1 MSESAVRA
9 RLAAALELRDAAAGS
24 SGGEPLKQQAARLLF
39 ALRRVVPYD
48 HAALSIPDPVTGEHT
63 TYTNFG
69 YSTPTLDLIND
80 AMPHTQLYGE
90 LRETRLPVLLHDVD
104 RRRRRGVVFDVIRR
118 NGFRDGLSHCLYS
131 PHGRYLGL
139 LNLSTYTP
147 LDEHTLPLTTL
158 ISDALAAAVDPL
170 RPTDGGVLAI
180 GAGEEALLIDPDGTP
195 RPLTAGARA
204 DLAAALIGRDRPVA
218 PPVMVIHGAQVHEVR
233 LDEVRGGTLIRHR
246 LVPPPAGLTL
256 RELEVLE
263 LLSHGAANTE
273 IARTLRIGASTVATH
288 VESILRRT
296 QSSNRTAA
304 AVYATRLG
312 LCRCA

>member
-24 SGGEPLKQQAARLLF
+24 PEGEPLKQQAGRLLF

-48 HAALSIPDPVTGEHT
+48 HAALSIPDPMTGEHT

-80 AMPHTQLYGE
+80 AMPAMELYDE

-104 RRRRRGVVFDVIRR
+104 GRRRRGVVFDVIRR

-158 ISDALAAAVDPL
+158 VSDALAAAVDPL
-170 RPTDGGVLAI
+170 RPTNGGAIAI
-180 GAGEEALLIDPDGTP
+180 GAGEEALLIDRDGIP
-195 RPLTAGARA
+195 RPLTAGART
-204 DLAAALIGRDRPVA
+204 DLAAALIGRDRPAAVT
-218 PPVMVIHGAQVHEVR
+218 VIHGAQVHEVR
-233 LDEVRGGTLIRHR
+233 LDAVRGGTLVRHR
-246 LVPPPAGLTL
+246 PVPPPAGLTL

-263 LLSHGAANTE
+263 LLSRGAANTE

-288 VESILRRT
+288 VEAILRRT
-296 QSSNRTAA
+296 GSSNRTAA
-304 AVYATRLG
+304 AVYATGLG
-312 LCRCA
+312 LRRSA

>member
-24 SGGEPLKQQAARLLF
+24 PGGEPLKQHAARLLF
-39 ALRRVVPYD
+39 ALRRVVAYD

-80 AMPHTQLYGE
+80 AMPDMELYDE
-90 LRETRLPVLLHDVD
+90 LRETGLPVLLHDVD
-104 RRRRRGVVFDVIRR
+104 RRRRRGVVFDIIRR

-131 PHGRYLGL
+131 PHGRYLGM

-147 LDEHTLPLTTL
+147 LDEHTLPLITL
-158 ISDALAAAVDPL
+158 VSDALAAAVDPL
-170 RPTDGGVLAI
+170 RPTHSGAIAI
-180 GAGEEALLIDPDGTP
+180 GAGEEAALIGHDGTP
-195 RPLTAGARA
+195 RPLTAGART
-204 DLAAALIGRDRPVA
+204 DLAAALIRHDRPA
-218 PPVMVIHGAQVHEVR
+218 TPVTVIHGAQVYEVR
-233 LDEVRGGTLIRHR
+233 VDEVRGGTLVRHR
-246 LVPPPAGLTL
+246 PVPPPAGLTL

-288 VESILRRT
+288 VEAILRRT
-296 QSSNRTAA
+296 GSANRTAA

-312 LCRCA
+312 LCRSA

>member
-9 RLAAALELRDAAAGS
+9 RLAAALELRDTAAGS
-24 SGGEPLKQQAARLLF
+24 PGGEPLKQQAGRLLF

-48 HAALSIPDPVTGEHT
+48 HAALSTPDPVTGEHT

-80 AMPHTQLYGE
+80 AMPAMELYDE

-104 RRRRRGVVFDVIRR
+104 GRRRRGVVFDVIRR

-158 ISDALAAAVDPL
+158 VSDVLAAAVDPL
-170 RPTDGGVLAI
+170 RPTDGGAIAI
-180 GAGEEALLIDPDGTP
+180 GAGEEALLIDRDGTP
-195 RPLTAGARA
+195 RPLTAGARM
-204 DLAAALIGRDRPVA
+204 DLAAALIGRDRAAAVT
-218 PPVMVIHGAQVHEVR
+218 VIHGAQVHEVR
-233 LDEVRGGTLIRHR
+233 LDAVRGGTLVRHR
-246 LVPPPAGLTL
+246 PVPPPAGLTL

-288 VESILRRT
+288 VEAILRRT
-296 QSSNRTAA
+296 ASSNRTAA

-312 LCRCA
+312 LCRTA

>member
-24 SGGEPLKQQAARLLF
+24 PGGEPLKQQAGRLLF

-80 AMPHTQLYGE
+80 AMPAMELYDE

-104 RRRRRGVVFDVIRR
+104 GRRRRGVVFDVIRR

-158 ISDALAAAVDPL
+158 VSDVLAAAVDPL
-170 RPTDGGVLAI
+170 RPTNGGAIAI
-180 GAGEEALLIDPDGTP
+180 GAGEEALLIDRDGTP
-195 RPLTAGARA
+195 RPLTAGART
-204 DLAAALIGRDRPVA
+204 DLAAALIGRDRPAAVT
-218 PPVMVIHGAQVHEVR
+218 VIHGAQVHEVR
-233 LDEVRGGTLIRHR
+233 LDAVRGGTLVRHR
-246 LVPPPAGLTL
+246 PVPPPAGLTL

-288 VESILRRT
+288 VEAILRRT
-296 QSSNRTAA
+296 GSSNRTAA

-312 LCRCA
+312 LCRSA

>member
-9 RLAAALELRDAAAGS
+9 RLAAALELRDTAAGS
-24 SGGEPLKQQAARLLF
+24 PGGEPLKQQAGRLLF

-48 HAALSIPDPVTGEHT
+48 HAALSTPDPVTGEHT

-80 AMPHTQLYGE
+80 AMPAMELYDE

-104 RRRRRGVVFDVIRR
+104 GRRRRGVVFDVIRR

-158 ISDALAAAVDPL
+158 VSDALAAAVDPL
-170 RPTDGGVLAI
+170 RPTDGGAIAI
-180 GAGEEALLIDPDGTP
+180 GAGEEALLIDRDGTP
-195 RPLTAGARA
+195 RPLTAGARM
-204 DLAAALIGRDRPVA
+204 DLAAALIGRDRAAAVT
-218 PPVMVIHGAQVHEVR
+218 VIHGAQVHEVR
-233 LDEVRGGTLIRHR
+233 LDAVRGGTLVRHR
-246 LVPPPAGLTL
+246 PVPPPAGLTL

-288 VESILRRT
+288 VEAILRRT
-296 QSSNRTAA
+296 ASSNRTAA

-312 LCRCA
+312 LCRTA

>member
-24 SGGEPLKQQAARLLF
+24 PRGEPLKHQAARLLF
-39 ALRRVVPYD
+39 ALRQVVPYD

-80 AMPHTQLYGE
+80 AMPEMELYDE

-104 RRRRRGVVFDVIRR
+104 RRRRRGVIFDVIRR

-131 PHGRYLGL
+131 PQGRYLGM

-147 LDEHTLPLTTL
+147 LDEHTLSLTTVV
-158 ISDALAAAVDPL
+158 SDALAAAVDPL
-170 RPTDGGVLAI
+170 RPTDGGTIAI
-180 GAGEEALLIDPDGTP
+180 GAGEEALLIDLDGTP
-195 RPLTAGARA
+195 HPVTAGART
-204 DLAAALIGRDRPVA
+204 DLAAVLRCRARPAA
-218 PPVMVIHGAQVHEVR
+218 PSATVIHGGQVHEVR
-233 LDEVRGGTLIRHR
+233 VDEVRGGTLIRHR
-246 LVPPPAGLTL
+246 PVPPPAGLTL

-263 LLSHGAANTE
+263 LLSHGAANTQ

-288 VESILRRT
+288 VEAILRRT
-296 QSSNRTAA
+296 GSPNRTAA
-304 AVYATRLG
+304 AVYATRIG
-312 LCRCA
+312 LCRSG

>member
-1 MSESAVRA
+1 MSESAVRT

-24 SGGEPLKQQAARLLF
+24 IGGEPLKQQAARLLF
-39 ALRRVVPYD
+39 ALRRVVAYD

-80 AMPHTQLYGE
+80 AMPDTELYGE

-104 RRRRRGVVFDVIRR
+104 RRRRRGVVFDIIRR

-131 PHGRYLGL
+131 PHGRHLGM

-158 ISDALAAAVDPL
+158 VSDALAAAVDPL
-170 RPTDGGVLAI
+170 RPTDGGAI
-180 GAGEEALLIDPDGTP
+180 AIAAGEQALLIDLDGTP
-195 RPLTAGARA
+195 RPLTAGART
-204 DLAAALIGRDRPVA
+204 DLAALIGRVRPVTSS
-218 PPVMVIHGAQVHEVR
+218 VTMIHGAQVYEVR
-233 LDEVRGGTLIRHR
+233 VDEVRGGTLVRHR
-246 LVPPPAGLTL
+246 PAPPPAGLTL

-288 VESILRRT
+288 VEAILRRT
-296 QSSNRTAA
+296 GSSNRTAA
-304 AVYATRLG
+304 AVYATRIG
-312 LCRCA
+312 LCRSA

>member
-24 SGGEPLKQQAARLLF
+24 PEGESLKQQAGRLLF

-80 AMPHTQLYGE
+80 AMPAMELYDE

-104 RRRRRGVVFDVIRR
+104 GRRRRGVVFDVIRR

-158 ISDALAAAVDPL
+158 VSDALAAAVDPL
-170 RPTDGGVLAI
+170 RPTNGGAIAI
-180 GAGEEALLIDPDGTP
+180 GAGEEALLIDRDGTP
-195 RPLTAGARA
+195 RPLTGGART
-204 DLAAALIGRDRPVA
+204 DLAAALIGRDRPAAVT
-218 PPVMVIHGAQVHEVR
+218 VIHGAQVHEVR
-233 LDEVRGGTLIRHR
+233 LDAVRGGTLVRHR
-246 LVPPPAGLTL
+246 PVPPPAGLTL

-273 IARTLRIGASTVATH
+273 NARTLRIGASTVATH
-288 VESILRRT
+288 VEAILRRT
-296 QSSNRTAA
+296 ASSNRTAA

-312 LCRCA
+312 LCRTA